1 METAESHLR
10 TPIESGLEKGGEVVD
25 GGLQKGLG
33 KTWGSAANGE
43 QANQE
48 SSEEAIE
55 TQQNARVPKEN
66 ETKMHLYI

>member
-1 METAESHLR
+1 MGACKRGWKDL
-10 TPIESGLEKGGEVVD
+10 
-25 GGLQKGLG
+25 
-33 KTWGSAANGE
+33 GSAANGE